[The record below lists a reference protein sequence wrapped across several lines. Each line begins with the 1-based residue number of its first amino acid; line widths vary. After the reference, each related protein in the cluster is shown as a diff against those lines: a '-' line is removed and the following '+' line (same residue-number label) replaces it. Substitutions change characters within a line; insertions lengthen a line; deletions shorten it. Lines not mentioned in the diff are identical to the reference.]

1 MPACTDSETAAK
13 LLHVRI
19 CRVEEM
25 VRVLQGLEPVGVC
38 ARSLGECLRLQLES
52 ENRLDE
58 CLAQILDGCLDLV
71 AKSKYAAIAGK
82 LNISTARAA
91 RYCEMIRSLDPKSGS
106 RFADQNEIQFIVPD
120 ISVVRSGGQFQVLQN
135 HENMPKVLLNGY
147 YRRLSAET
155 EDQETKEYLE
165 KKIQQAEWVCQRI
178 VQRQTTLQRVAEEIL
193 QRQMA
198 FFSEGPEHIQSLKM
212 SDVADALEIHE
223 STVSRAVNH
232 KYLQCAFGV
241 YPMSWFFS
249 EKQPRGTGAQKRI
262 QSRTTPAER
271 LSGR

>member
-1 MPACTDSETAAK
+1 MEFQYGSRRNAARHLWTQLDTREFSGEDLSIVGFLLDSLDAYGYLSTDSETAAK

-25 VRVLQGLEPVGVC
+25 VRILQGLEPVGVC

-58 CLAQILDGCLDLV
+58 CLAQILDGCDGCLDLV

-91 RYCEMIRSLDPKSGS
+91 RYCEMIRSLDPKPGS

-120 ISVVRSGGQFQVLQN
+120 ISVVRSGGQFRVLQN

-155 EDQETKEYLE
+155 EDREAKEYLE
-165 KKIQQAEWVCQRI
+165 KKIQQAEWVCQCI

-198 FFSEGPEHIQSLKM
+198 FFSEGPNIF
-212 SDVADALEIHE
+212 
-223 STVSRAVNH
+223 SR
-232 KYLQCAFGV
+232 
-241 YPMSWFFS
+241 
-249 EKQPRGTGAQKRI
+249 
-262 QSRTTPAER
+262 
-271 LSGR
+271 